1 MTESCCKDTQ
11 AQQTENQV
19 ESVYTKYTKISDA
32 SEESIRQP
40 TTLLRLHLLLVYK
53 EKEIDLLNLV

>member
-1 MTESCCKDTQ
+1 MTEGYCKDTQ
-11 AQQTENQV
+11 AKQTENQV